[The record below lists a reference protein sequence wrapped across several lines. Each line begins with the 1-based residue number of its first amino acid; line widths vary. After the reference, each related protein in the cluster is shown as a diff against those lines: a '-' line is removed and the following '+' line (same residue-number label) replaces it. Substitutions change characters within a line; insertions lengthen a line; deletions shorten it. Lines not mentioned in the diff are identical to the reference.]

1 VVVTLILSY
10 ATLVFGE
17 LAPKRIAMQRA
28 EGWGLV
34 VARPLAGLSRV
45 TRPVVWLLSA
55 SADLVVRLF
64 GADPHQQRA
73 DVTEEEIRDLVAAQ
87 ASFTPHQR
95 SIISGAFEIAE
106 RTLHEV
112 MRPRRDV
119 VVIDVAASCK
129 EAVEVL
135 LASGHSRAPVAEA
148 ADLDRV
154 VGVVHLRDV
163 IDRDGPVTDAAQPP
177 FAFPETAPVLYTL
190 RELQHA
196 RQQLAIVINEHGGA
210 EGIVTVEDLL
220 EEIVGEI
227 YDETDKDFETVER
240 EPDGAVVLPGRFPVH
255 DLEEIGIEV
264 PEGHYATVAGLV
276 LAALG
281 RIPEAPGD
289 TVTVG
294 AWQAEVLEVEGRAI
308 TKVRLRR
315 AR

>member
-1 VVVTLILSY
+1 
-10 ATLVFGE
+10 
-17 LAPKRIAMQRA
+17 
-28 EGWGLV
+28 
-34 VARPLAGLSRV
+34 
-45 TRPVVWLLSA
+45 LLSA
-55 SADLVVRLF
+55 SADAVVRLF
-64 GADPHQQRA
+64 GADPGQQPA

-87 ASFTPHQR
+87 TSFTPHQR

-106 RTLHEV
+106 RTLQEV
-112 MRPRRDV
+112 LRPRRDV

-163 IDRDGPVTDAAQPP
+163 IDRDGPVAEVAQPP
-177 FAFPETAPVLYTL
+177 FAFPETAAVLDTL

-227 YDETDKDFETVER
+227 YDETDRDFQTVER

-255 DLEEIGIEV
+255 DLEEIGIDV
-264 PEGHYATVAGLV
+264 PEGDYATVAGLV
-276 LAALG
+276 LTALG

-289 TVTVG
+289 TVVVG
-294 AWQAEVLEVEGRAI
+294 EWEAEVLEVEGRAI

-315 AR
+315 TR